1 MFNFATLSII
11 NKATRITQH
20 RATAIDYIHINS
32 VLNTKTQ
39 TGIIKTDISANF
51 PIFFVTKWWIALD
64 DVETKA
70 CFWVRFLGNI
80 QKEV

>member
-1 MFNFATLSII
+1 MLSKNDFIFDYEGKKKVRDFVNSMFNFATISVI

-20 RATAIDYIHINS
+20 CATAIDYIHINS

-51 PIFFVTKWWIALD
+51 PIFFVTK
-64 DVETKA
+64 
-70 CFWVRFLGNI
+70 
-80 QKEV
+80 

>member
-51 PIFFVTKWWIALD
+51 PIFFFT
-64 DVETKA
+64 
-70 CFWVRFLGNI
+70 N
-80 QKEV
+80 